1 MAHDALEVEVF
12 LVLDGAL
19 HVRPETE
26 YAYVRFVVLR
36 AHVVG
41 HDVVGHLRRGHQVH
55 LEQAASLRTSSR
67 NGVLHAD
74 VGCAACR
81 RRLCCMKT
89 SVTTSS
95 DALARKGA
103 ATARVR
109 SGANGGT
116 NGARSDVTRRATR
129 KGSRAQKRRGRKGGA
144 RGASK
149 GGGRALAPQRRRV
162 QGKPQRAAR
171 VDAHDDGEQEAPVG
185 GLTFWQ

>member
-67 NGVLHAD
+67 KDVLHED
-74 VGCAACR
+74 VGCAA
-81 RRLCCMKT
+81 
-89 SVTTSS
+89 
-95 DALARKGA
+95 
-103 ATARVR
+103 
-109 SGANGGT
+109 
-116 NGARSDVTRRATR
+116 
-129 KGSRAQKRRGRKGGA
+129 
-144 RGASK
+144 
-149 GGGRALAPQRRRV
+149 
-162 QGKPQRAAR
+162 
-171 VDAHDDGEQEAPVG
+171 
-185 GLTFWQ
+185 